1 MTLAP
6 RIETYLNELGRGLAA
21 LGERERAD
29 ILMEARSHLTER
41 AARVGE
47 AEALRRMGPASLL
60 AGRYIAATAR
70 PGAPQDAAPV
80 RRLAPLVSAMMLVS
94 AGILWVCTVISL
106 TLCLAELAEPSLVS
120 IWLSAG
126 TGNIFVGAAHP
137 DMVALLTDLAG
148 PWFLPL
154 AALLAALAGAS
165 AFAMMRAGWRD
176 MRHGRRLS
184 ARSSAH

>member
-6 RIETYLNELGRGLAA
+6 RIETYLNELGGALAA

-29 ILMEARSHLTER
+29 ILLEARSHLTER

-47 AEALRRMGPASLL
+47 AEALRRMGPASQL
-60 AGRYIAATAR
+60 AGRYIAASAR
-70 PGAPQDAAPV
+70 PGALQDAAPV
-80 RRLAPLVSAMMLVS
+80 RRLVPLVSSMMLVS
-94 AGILWVCTVISL
+94 AAILWVCTIISL

-126 TGNIFVGAAHP
+126 TGNVFVGAANP
-137 DMVALLTDLAG
+137 DMVARLTDVAG
-148 PWFLPL
+148 PWFLPM

-165 AFAMMRAGWRD
+165 AFAMMRVGWRD
-176 MRHGRRLS
+176 MRHWRRLN